1 MVAWVWGVNL
11 LGEAFDPHAFDRD
24 REVADDGTPVV
35 IRSGWVEGGSRPA
48 WMPASRGRFRERCEA
63 LEALG
68 GEWWIWPRWNHVLSD
83 VPSVQTFFRERS
95 AEKTRW
101 GLVLDVMG
109 LLSDEMRGVA
119 AMDHV
124 ERIVTALGT
133 HPALRGVILPGE
145 GIMSDTQ
152 DPLMREIRERLH
164 QEVTGDVAW
173 IEATGA

>member
-1 MVAWVWGVNL
+1 MAWVSGVNL
-11 LGEAFDPHAFDRD
+11 LGEAFDPHEFDRD
-24 REVADDGTPVV
+24 RKAAGDGTPVV
-35 IRSGWVEGGSRPA
+35 IRSGWVEDGSRPA

-63 LEALG
+63 MEDFG
-68 GEWWIWPRWNHVLSD
+68 GEWWIWPRWDHVLSD

-109 LLSDEMRGVA
+109 LLSEEMRGGA

-124 ERIVTALGT
+124 ERIVLALGM
-133 HPALRGVILPGE
+133 HPALRGVILPG
-145 GIMSDTQ
+145 Q
-152 DPLMREIRERLH
+152 DGTSGNHVPLEQEIHKRL
-164 QEVTGDVAW
+164 VRDVAGDVAW